1 MTMITKEIVANK
13 IIAVLHHQMD
23 MAELTDWAENAI
35 REGDIDVTQGTAVR
49 DAIARLGLADVRA
62 FGLTWED
69 CENLLRHLGYRLKV
83 EAFAEA

>member
-1 MTMITKEIVANK
+1 MITREIVADK
-13 IIAVLHHQMD
+13 IIAMLHHQMGIV
-23 MAELTDWAENAI
+23 ELTDWAENVI
-35 REGDIDVTQGTAVR
+35 MDGEIDVTQGTVVR

-69 CENLLRHLGYRLKV
+69 CENLLHQLGYRLKV